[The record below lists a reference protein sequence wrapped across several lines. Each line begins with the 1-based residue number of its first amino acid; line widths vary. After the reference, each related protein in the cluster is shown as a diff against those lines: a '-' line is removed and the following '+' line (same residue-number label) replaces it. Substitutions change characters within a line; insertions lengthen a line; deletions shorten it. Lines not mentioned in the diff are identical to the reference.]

1 MASII
6 LRQNFK
12 SNGRNILLLVFDNFS
27 QNNITVLNSLSH
39 IQKRFAGH
47 SKWSNI
53 KFKKMHIDNARAKV
67 FGKLSMEIIQA
78 VKDNGPDV
86 KFNSKLA
93 QLVSKAKASCM
104 PKEKIE
110 TSIKNALRETDEKY
124 ISFMLQARGPGKCGL
139 IIDLFTPNPLRSKA
153 EIKSILKKNDCTF
166 IEDGSVAF
174 MFERKGVVSVQ
185 ENSLQDLS
193 SKDKAEELAILIGA
207 ESVEFNNI
215 NNVNVVQFICDPLEF
230 ISVERAIIELHP
242 NISILSAD
250 VQYLAKSLIDLTEEH
265 VKRSDLVI
273 EALSEHPD
281 VLTIYDNIIGYP
293 STTIKRDV
301 IF

>member
-1 MASII
+1 MFADVCEPGVE
-6 LRQNFK
+6 LRK
-12 SNGRNILLLVFDNFS
+12 TKYSYKYLYL
-27 QNNITVLNSLSH
+27 
-39 IQKRFAGH
+39 
-47 SKWSNI
+47 
-53 KFKKMHIDNARAKV
+53 
-67 FGKLSMEIIQA
+67 GKLFCCGYKAELLIRSKVARPRSRPQVTRPRSRTKARPRPRRPII
-78 VKDNGPDV
+78 N
-86 KFNSKLA
+86 
-93 QLVSKAKASCM
+93 KA
-104 PKEKIE
+104 
-110 TSIKNALRETDEKY
+110 ETDEKY

-193 SKDKAEELAILIGA
+193 ANDKAEELAILVGA

-230 ISVERAIIELHP
+230 ISVERAMIELHP
-242 NISILSAD
+242 DISVLSAD
-250 VQYLAKSLIDLTEEH
+250 VQYLAKSLIDLSEEH